1 MNQNKTNAENRY
13 ILVLEDSNCRRTIS
27 LEESEYSLGRHS
39 TNSIIIDSKQF
50 SRKDATLI

>member
-50 SRKDATLI
+50 SRKHATLI